1 MGPISWGGSNNT
13 HFFLV
18 IFRDFRENM
27 CIVWVGNVMT
37 PEKDI
42 QRFEMSKVMAICYF
56 SFRYKR
62 IQIKDIYVVYL
73 KQAIHDL
80 LMLLLLLLFLV
91 KKQRSPKVVDF
102 GGWTSLRRNLSRAT
116 GWLRWTKTFL
126 IVMTSERTVVYLV
139 LVVMALCTL
148 DFHGWFL
155 KGNDFFLLFL
165 EDLASQVLQ
174 KLVEYVYIY
183 TRIYIYIYF

>member
-1 MGPISWGGSNNT
+1 MCISPPAWQSHPFSRKPLISPSINLKALIPDHVPFLPKKTGGPAMGPISWGGSNNT

-102 GGWTSLRRNLSRAT
+102 GG
-116 GWLRWTKTFL
+116 
-126 IVMTSERTVVYLV
+126 
-139 LVVMALCTL
+139 
-148 DFHGWFL
+148 
-155 KGNDFFLLFL
+155 
-165 EDLASQVLQ
+165 
-174 KLVEYVYIY
+174 
-183 TRIYIYIYF
+183 

>member
-1 MGPISWGGSNNT
+1 MYLTPSTAISLTLKEAIDLTVDQFEGVDSRSCAFFAKKTGGHSMGPIYWGGSNNT

-102 GGWTSLRRNLSRAT
+102 GG
-116 GWLRWTKTFL
+116 
-126 IVMTSERTVVYLV
+126 
-139 LVVMALCTL
+139 
-148 DFHGWFL
+148 
-155 KGNDFFLLFL
+155 
-165 EDLASQVLQ
+165 
-174 KLVEYVYIY
+174 
-183 TRIYIYIYF
+183 